1 MDLKEARSG
10 GVKNK
15 ARKRI
20 GRGQGSGTGKTSG
33 KGHKGQRARSGFS
46 RKSGGEGGQMPLYR
60 RVPKRGFN
68 NARFRRDY
76 TIINVDLL
84 AQFDEGARVDM
95 DAILHAGLISP
106 SSPYLKVLGNGELS
120 KKLTVVA
127 HRFSASAK
135 QKIEAAGGTA
145 EVVA

>member
-1 MDLKEARSG
+1 
-10 GVKNK
+10 
-15 ARKRI
+15 
-20 GRGQGSGTGKTSG
+20 
-33 KGHKGQRARSGFS
+33 
-46 RKSGGEGGQMPLYR
+46 MPLYR